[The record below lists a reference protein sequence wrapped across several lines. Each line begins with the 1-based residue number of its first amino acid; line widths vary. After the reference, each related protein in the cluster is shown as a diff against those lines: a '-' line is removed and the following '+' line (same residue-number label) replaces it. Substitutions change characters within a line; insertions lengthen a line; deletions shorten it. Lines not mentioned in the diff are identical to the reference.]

1 MIRTINEFNL
11 LKKWVL
17 DICNTNNYL
26 IPSIGMMLETKD
38 AIENINDFSDVD
50 FISIGT
56 NDLTEEL
63 YNFDR
68 MTELNNH
75 QLYIDDLL
83 NRITKVIKF
92 SNDNNIDLCLCGEL
106 ATIKEVALKLYKIGI
121 KDLSVSPQL
130 IKHLNICYK
139 EFISE

>member
-1 MIRTINEFNL
+1 
-11 LKKWVL
+11 
-17 DICNTNNYL
+17 
-26 IPSIGMMLETKD
+26 
-38 AIENINDFSDVD
+38 
-50 FISIGT
+50 
-56 NDLTEEL
+56 
-63 YNFDR
+63 

-92 SNDNNIDLCLCGEL
+92 SNDNNIDLCICGEL
-106 ATIKEVALKLYKIGI
+106 ATIKEVALTLYKIGI